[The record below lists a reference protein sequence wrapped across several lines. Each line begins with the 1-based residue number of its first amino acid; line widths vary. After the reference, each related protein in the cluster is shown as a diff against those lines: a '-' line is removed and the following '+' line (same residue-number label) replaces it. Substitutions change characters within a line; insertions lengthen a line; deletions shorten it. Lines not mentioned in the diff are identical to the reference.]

1 MKISAADIKKS
12 TIQQCEDWLEE
23 ISLAVVQ
30 VENRIF
36 TVPADEKMAA
46 ESYLYR
52 LKTLRYAINTRFGK
66 LNRRLNEKT
75 KINHLILEEL
85 KSEVGMEMFKMCEQ
99 KAREKARTA
108 S

>member
-1 MKISAADIKKS
+1 MKISAADIKQS

-30 VENRIF
+30 VETRIF

-85 KSEVGMEMFKMCEQ
+85 KIAVGLDIFKECER
-99 KAREKARTA
+99 KAREKCKGSA
-108 S
+108 